1 MHRLTQHAERWLA
14 ALLMVSLGLLAP
26 AANAQR
32 QYGDEQYRPNSGQ
45 EGKDVIWV
53 PTPEALIEKML
64 QMAKVTPDDFV
75 VDLGSGD
82 GRTVIAAAK
91 TFGARAMG
99 IEFNPDMVALA
110 RRSAER
116 AGVAGRAQFVQGDIF
131 KTDFTKATVVTMYL
145 LPNLNLQ
152 LRPTI
157 LKMKPGT
164 RVVSHA
170 FSMDDWQP
178 DQTAVVEGRTAYF
191 WIVPGR
197 AEGTWTWGKNR
208 PYTLKLRQHF
218 QLVEGLITVDGKM
231 AQFRDG
237 KLTGNQLTFTVT
249 EFSGLSSVKRQFSG
263 RVSGNT
269 IEGTIKLPDGAGEEK
284 WIAMRTPAKAAAGA
298 NRAN

>member
-1 MHRLTQHAERWLA
+1 MDRLMLHTRRWLA
-14 ALLMVSLGLLAP
+14 ALLVLALGLLAP

-53 PTPEALIEKML
+53 PTPEGLIEKML

-91 TFGARAMG
+91 KFGARAMG
-99 IEFNPDMVALA
+99 VEFNPDMVALA

-116 AGVAGRAQFVQGDIF
+116 AGVADHAEFVQGDIF
-131 KTDFTKATVVTMYL
+131 KTDFTKASVVTMYL
-145 LPNLNLQ
+145 LPNLNFK

-191 WIVPGR
+191 WIVPAR
-197 AEGTWTWGKNR
+197 VEGTWTWGKVR

-218 QLVEGLITVDGKM
+218 QLVEGLVTVDGKT

-237 KLTGNQLTFTVT
+237 RLAGDRLTFSVV
-249 EFSGLSSVKRQFSG
+249 EFSGLSTIKRQFSG
-263 RVSGNT
+263 HVNGDT
-269 IEGTIKLPDGAGEEK
+269 IDGTIKLPDGAGEEK
-284 WIAMRTPAKAAAGA
+284 WIATRAPVKAAAGA
-298 NRAN
+298 NRAK